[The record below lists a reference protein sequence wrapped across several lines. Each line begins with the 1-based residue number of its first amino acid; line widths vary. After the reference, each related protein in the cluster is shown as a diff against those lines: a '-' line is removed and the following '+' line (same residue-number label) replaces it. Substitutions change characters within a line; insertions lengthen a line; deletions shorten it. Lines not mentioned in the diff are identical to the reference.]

1 MMIDINSTEFFVMAL
16 TVAMAVL
23 AMMFGQRTHNPATT
37 VITSLSLNP
46 CITSD
51 DGLIVLQAQ
60 DNGDILLLRNGIPIN
75 DGDTINIVATVIDDK
90 LTIIEK
96 KGVLSPSK
104 TEVKVDG
111 IATLSGLPI
120 DRYHVR
126 YENEFTG
133 QWALFTFSNKEG
145 RTASSHLKY

>member
-133 QWALFTFSNKEG
+133 QWALFTFANKEG
-145 RTASSHLKY
+145 RKASSHLKH